1 MALFFKKGV
10 LYSLAA
16 AVSSCF
22 MGCTVGIS
30 AETGSR
36 RSGGVNRSFAQGRE
50 SEISPLGDALR
61 RSQEVK
67 RSRSQESEIRSQEVW
82 NFARNG
88 ENAGGFAQGEGK
100 IRVFFQA
107 FSNDFERFFA
117 KINEF

>member
-82 NFARNG
+82 NFCAKWLKR
-88 ENAGGFAQGEGK
+88 GGFAQGENK
-100 IRVFFQA
+100 IRVVFEA
-107 FSNDFERFFA
+107 FLNGFERFFA
-117 KINEF
+117 KIDAF